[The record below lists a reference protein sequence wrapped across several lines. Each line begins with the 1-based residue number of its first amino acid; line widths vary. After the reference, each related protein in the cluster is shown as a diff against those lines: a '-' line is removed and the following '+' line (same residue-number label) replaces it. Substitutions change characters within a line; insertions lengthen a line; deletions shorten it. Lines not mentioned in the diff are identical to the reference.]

1 MIADA
6 DEGLVI
12 SKLLRVFLYVLTV
25 GYAVTGAALFF
36 APTWASGHF
45 AWRVSAF
52 VAMTIGGWLLGLAW
66 VALTAAQRA
75 SWPIIVCPVLFLA
88 LFGIFETAVVVSF
101 RDRLTLSS
109 PLAWLYLATILATL
123 AFALVALV
131 DAWRRWPAVSAA
143 GPLFGAVTRFFI
155 VAFIVLVGVIGLY
168 GLLAVPGMPALNRG
182 VFPELLT
189 PFTLRAFGA
198 FYLAIAIAVIPLLW
212 ARGSNTFLTH
222 AYGSYGLLVFIT
234 AAAFFYIEQFDF
246 AARPTQAIYIGV
258 YLAVAVVVGAY
269 LVRYG
274 TGAAG
279 KAPEVS

>member
-1 MIADA
+1 MI
-6 DEGLVI
+6 
-12 SKLLRVFLYVLTV
+12 SNLLRVFLYALAAA
-25 GYAVTGAALFF
+25 YAVTGAVLFF

-45 AWRVSAF
+45 AWRVSSF

-66 VALTAAQRA
+66 VALTAARRA

-88 LFGIFETAVVVSF
+88 LFGIFETAVIVSF

-109 PLAWLYLATILATL
+109 PLAWCYVATILATS
-123 AFALVALV
+123 AFAVVALV
-131 DAWRRWPAVSAA
+131 DAWRRWPAVPPA
-143 GPLFGAVTRFFI
+143 GPLFGSVTRFFV

-168 GLLAVPGMPALNRG
+168 GLLAVPGMPALDRG
-182 VFPELLT
+182 VFPEPLT

-212 ARGSNTFLTH
+212 ARGSDTFLTH
-222 AYGSYGLLVFIT
+222 AYGSYGLLVLIT
-234 AAAFFYIEQFDF
+234 AAAVVFIDQFDF

-258 YLAVAVVVGAY
+258 YLAVGAVVGAY
-269 LVRYG
+269 LARYG

-279 KAPEVS
+279 KTQEIA